1 MKSKLLAYLKAK
13 YSDIST
19 TGVSKMKKKKQIY
32 KAVVIGS
39 ISSIVTECEQALI
52 ESKRFLAVTF
62 EEALPSFNRDSY
74 DVIITVSH
82 RPGEE
87 LFRTLLTTSA
97 KGLHAG
103 PPVICI
109 FRNPDHSQDQLLN
122 FFGASIS
129 IPLGMVQPKLGA
141 LALELTEQSK
151 TDLASADQ
159 ALMTLNKAM
168 EKESIDSIE
177 EAITTLLFI
186 DDRYSYLL
194 PCIALWLK
202 NIDRKSAGID
212 LMRRSIE
219 SMPNHMEFYCGLARL
234 FIDEEKAHII
244 HLLIDNTQKVNES
257 IFPFLFLRQVE
268 AADETEF
275 TTADE
280 AFKKYF
286 GLEHLEFFFDQYIA
300 TSSYVSISED
310 ITHQIM
316 TMIKSI
322 NDNEVRMSF
331 AKVFIMKGLELPE
344 YHESGYEHSDKLVQ
358 KNSDLMSADQSELQA
373 QTLSLYSR
381 EDLYSNPE
389 SGDFELE
396 IDETLL
402 TS

>member
-1 MKSKLLAYLKAK
+1 MKE
-13 YSDIST
+13 
-19 TGVSKMKKKKQIY
+19 KKPIY
-32 KAVVIGS
+32 KAVVIGT

-52 ESKRFLAVTF
+52 NSKRFLTVTF
-62 EEALPSFNRDSY
+62 EEALPSFNRDDY

-82 RPGEE
+82 RPGEQ

-97 KGLHAG
+97 KGLHSG

-109 FRNPDHSQDQLLN
+109 FRNLDHSQNQLLN
-122 FFGASIS
+122 FFGASKS
-129 IPLGMVQPKLGA
+129 IPLSMVQPNLGS

-151 TDLASADQ
+151 LDRANVDQ
-159 ALMTLNKAM
+159 AMAALNKAM
-168 EKESIDSIE
+168 KEESIDSTE
-177 EAITTLLFI
+177 AAITTLLFI

-202 NIDRKSAGID
+202 NIGQKQSGID

-234 FIDEEKAHII
+234 FIDQEQSHIT
-244 HLLIDNTQKVNES
+244 HALIDNTQKVNEFA
-257 IFPFLFLRQVE
+257 FPFLFLRQIE
-268 AADETEF
+268 AADQTKF

-280 AFKKYF
+280 AFKNYF
-286 GLEHLEFFFDQYIA
+286 GPEHLELFFGQYIA
-300 TSSYVSISED
+300 TSVDVSISED

-316 TMIKSI
+316 TMVKSI
-322 NDNEVRMSF
+322 NDDEVRMSF

-344 YHESGYEHSDKLVQ
+344 YHQSSLEHSDNLIQ
-358 KNSDLMSADQSELQA
+358 KNSDLLSANQSELQA

-389 SGDFELE
+389 TGDFELE

-402 TS
+402 SN